1 MRGEDILSR
10 VVNTEI
16 TADLLI
22 NQDWCK
28 GCGICIAFCPREA
41 LFLDE
46 KGKAEKNNE
55 KCTCCGICETFCPD
69 FALTVVKRRLSADG
83 GDKAGFNARQ

>member
-1 MRGEDILSR
+1 MVRAGK
-10 VVNTEI
+10 TEI

-28 GCGICIAFCPREA
+28 GCGICIAFCPKEA
-41 LFLDE
+41 LFLDS
-46 KGKAEKNNE
+46 KGKVEKNID
-55 KCTCCGICETFCPD
+55 KCTYCGICETLCPD

-83 GDKAGFNARQ
+83 GDKASFDARQ